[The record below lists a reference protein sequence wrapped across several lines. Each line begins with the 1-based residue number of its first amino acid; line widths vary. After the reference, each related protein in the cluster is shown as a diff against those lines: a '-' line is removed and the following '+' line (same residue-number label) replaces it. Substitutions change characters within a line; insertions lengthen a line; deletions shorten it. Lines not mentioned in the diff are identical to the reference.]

1 MDFNAPGRIINI
13 RDIRE
18 IYELNEKQEDAF
30 DKAIEAIENDM
41 NISTMS
47 KQMAQRYE
55 MYLDI
60 AAQDN
65 DTLEEK
71 RFRIAAKINERAP
84 YTLEV
89 FKKRLETVAGK
100 GNINVFVEGNHVTVR
115 LSLERKKMYDCIVE
129 LVEDIVP
136 LDQIVTVDV
145 LYNRWSDF
153 KEFKYSQLSKF
164 TWQQL
169 MEEDVTTLKNKM

>member
-1 MDFNAPGRIINI
+1 MDFNAPERITNI

-18 IYELNEKQEDAF
+18 IYKLNEKQEDAF

-55 MYLDI
+55 TYLDI

-71 RFRIAAKINERAP
+71 RFRVKSIINERAP

-89 FKKRLETVAGK
+89 LISRLETVAGK
-100 GNINVFVEGNHVTVR
+100 ENIRVSQSGNHVTVK
-115 LSLERKKMYDCIVE
+115 LALEQRKMYDCIVE

-136 LDQIVTVDV
+136 LDQLVTIDV
-145 LYNRWSDF
+145 MYNRWQDWQDC
-153 KEFKYSQLSKF
+153 KYRQLSQY
-164 TWQQL
+164 TWEQL
-169 MEEDVTTLKNKM
+169 LVEDVETLKNNM